1 MINEIH
7 CDDFLNLS
15 LGKTKQNFSLFS
27 IFRIGQQQDWKHF
40 WGRATWNMFLQNV
53 IINVIFVKCFLFP
66 FVSFTL
72 YVIKL
77 IYPIT
82 RIKHENQYM
91 TLRTWIN
98 VNSIMFYFTLFCLIL
113 QTSLFNHNIHLVV
126 SYGPP
131 DFNTHFRNVII
142 QLLNWLCLL
151 FYARYQ
157 SSTQNIYLINSLV
170 KKRKKRCLIIQ
181 LFKQS

>member
-98 VNSIMFYFTLFCLIL
+98 VNSIMFWDRSFIL
-113 QTSLFNHNIHLVV
+113 HCFAWFFKH
-126 SYGPP
+126 P
-131 DFNTHFRNVII
+131 
-142 QLLNWLCLL
+142 
-151 FYARYQ
+151 
-157 SSTQNIYLINSLV
+157 
-170 KKRKKRCLIIQ
+170 CLIIIYTW
-181 LFKQS
+181 S